1 MTVPSR
7 REMPSLDVC
16 TLPHVWRVKS
26 LLWLPGS
33 PTLANSACTC
43 WRSERRGPRLWHR
56 SRSMRGEGSPRFEW
70 TLHPLRPWCRQQRIP
85 SAVNRR
91 QFRDSADS
99 ADTIAACAAE
109 MNEFL
114 KTSELTETKAF
125 VGSFVKEVMVRPG
138 RAATVYSIPTPD
150 DSPIGGADAAKI
162 TLSGRVMNSVR
173 HGGLAVQIQTGVSA
187 GDRAAPDLDRSQ
199 PYAPG
204 CVRGSA

>member
-1 MTVPSR
+1 
-7 REMPSLDVC
+7 
-16 TLPHVWRVKS
+16 
-26 LLWLPGS
+26 
-33 PTLANSACTC
+33 
-43 WRSERRGPRLWHR
+43 
-56 SRSMRGEGSPRFEW
+56 MRGEGSPRFEW

-91 QFRDSADS
+91 QFRDS